1 MDKYIRSMPF
11 NMMHL
16 CIDDYIDYQII
27 GSLYNTS
34 SEMMKFS
41 DISDIIL
48 EMEHIFNRNGNP
60 QSSQLTRSFQKQEP
74 AGIYQNKPI
83 LKWSYEELLVHQGK
97 LLTLDIVVKSRRQ
110 SSWQGIIFYE
120 NQEIEFPTIL
130 DMIKSITHILNK
142 HKF

>member
-60 QSSQLTRSFQKQEP
+60 QSSQLTRSFQK
-74 AGIYQNKPI
+74 
-83 LKWSYEELLVHQGK
+83 
-97 LLTLDIVVKSRRQ
+97 
-110 SSWQGIIFYE
+110 
-120 NQEIEFPTIL
+120 
-130 DMIKSITHILNK
+130 
-142 HKF
+142 